1 MVVSVPE
8 WRGRQ
13 PTERECVSWHVLVK
27 RSNNSDSSKAS
38 FDRESRTVEELTR
51 TIRAQL
57 QTTAWEGPAAE
68 RFRSMWSGE
77 YEVSLRKL
85 QEALVDAGAEV
96 ARRQTALLQAGS

>member
-1 MVVSVPE
+1 MARIGGE
-8 WRGRQ
+8 IEQLGQ
-13 PTERECVSWHVLVK
+13 L
-27 RSNNSDSSKAS
+27 KAS

-77 YEVSLRKL
+77 FRCRCANCKKPSSMP
-85 QEALVDAGAEV
+85 ALKSHV
-96 ARRQTALLQAGS
+96 ARPPCSKPAADRGATTDRG